1 MIKSLEKVNTIRA
14 YQIHQTMLLG
24 QPARPHADT
33 QIFQRFRFAQTSE
46 GVAQHCFHQSQHA
59 QSRSTL

>member
-14 YQIHQTMLLG
+14 YQIL
-24 QPARPHADT
+24 
-33 QIFQRFRFAQTSE
+33 QRFRFAQTSE